1 MESPVNDYDSLPNSN
16 RDVKAF
22 ITIYTRKITSRKL
35 SSLNAYELSLKADD
49 EYQSVL
55 EIVPDSFVLYTVLD
69 TY

>member
-49 EYQSVL
+49 EY
-55 EIVPDSFVLYTVLD
+55 
-69 TY
+69 